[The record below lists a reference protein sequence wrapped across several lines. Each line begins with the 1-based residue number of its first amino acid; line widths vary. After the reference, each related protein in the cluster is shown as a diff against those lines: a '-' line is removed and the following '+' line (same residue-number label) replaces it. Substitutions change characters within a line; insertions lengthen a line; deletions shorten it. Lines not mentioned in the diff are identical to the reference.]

1 MGATVERYLLL
12 GLRLGRHVEGLVDAY
27 YGPAGLATR
36 VEGEELV
43 TPAALVEQ
51 ADALVA
57 ELEDGW
63 LGDQARG
70 LRTYAGLLAGEE
82 LSYSDEVERCYGL
95 RPEPADEASYAV
107 AHARLDELLP
117 AGGSLFDRYTSWRE
131 TEAVPADRIVP
142 LVADVVALLRN
153 RAEAIVPLPE
163 GETLHLEAVHDEP
176 WWAFNYYE
184 GGLRSR
190 VVVNVDVLTTTDD
203 LVELA
208 AHEVYPGHH
217 TERSVKEQRLIR
229 DRGLLEESI
238 QLVPTPQSLVGEGI
252 AETGPGLVLDD
263 GTRAG
268 AHGGLRS
275 RRPALGSTPRLGDQ
289 GGANAASPGRPR
301 RGAHAPRGRGDG
313 GGGGRTCRALGVVDA
328 QAGGAERSL
337 RHRPDLAGVRDH
349 VLGRP
354 QAVRRLRRRR
364 PGPLPHP
371 ADRAGARRRPAG
383 GGIVRPVSVAAQRE
397 YGLFVD
403 GESAEGSETRE
414 LVEPATGEPLATVQL
429 AGEADVDRA
438 VAAARAA
445 LDGPWGKTPPTE
457 RSRLLH
463 ALADAI
469 VANRKELAELET
481 RNVGKAISS
490 VKAELAG
497 AAENFRFYASAIA
510 TIAGR
515 SNPIGGS
522 LLFYSLKEPVG
533 VAGQIVPWNYPVLM
547 TTWKLAPALAA
558 GCSVVLKPD
567 PQTPLSA
574 LRLAE
579 LAAEV
584 GFPAGAINIVPGD
597 GPTTGA
603 YLVRHPG
610 VDKVAFTGSTK
621 TGAEIMRLAADPLKR
636 LTLELG
642 GKSPNLVFADANL
655 ADAIPSTAWSI
666 YYAAGQSCEAR
677 SRVLVEKPLYDDV
690 VAQLA
695 ELAGKV
701 KVGDPLDG
709 ETQMGS
715 LISGPHRDRVHGFV
729 SRGLDGGAEIVAGGE
744 LPEGPGAFY
753 PPTVVAGIDN
763 SAEIAQEEV
772 FGPVVTVIPF
782 EDEADAVRIAND
794 VRYGLM
800 ATVWTGDPA
809 RGHRL
814 AARIKSGTVG
824 INMPFTAFPGIPFGG
839 YKQSGFG
846 RELGIETLEL
856 YLETKSV
863 IVGTGSRPL
872 NPFGL

>member
-1 MGATVERYLLL
+1 V
-12 GLRLGRHVEGLVDAY
+12 
-27 YGPAGLATR
+27 
-36 VEGEELV
+36 
-43 TPAALVEQ
+43 
-51 ADALVA
+51 
-57 ELEDGW
+57 
-63 LGDQARG
+63 
-70 LRTYAGLLAGEE
+70 
-82 LSYSDEVERCYGL
+82 S
-95 RPEPADEASYAV
+95 
-107 AHARLDELLP
+107 
-117 AGGSLFDRYTSWRE
+117 
-131 TEAVPADRIVP
+131 
-142 LVADVVALLRN
+142 
-153 RAEAIVPLPE
+153 
-163 GETLHLEAVHDEP
+163 
-176 WWAFNYYE
+176 
-184 GGLRSR
+184 
-190 VVVNVDVLTTTDD
+190 TT
-203 LVELA
+203 
-208 AHEVYPGHH
+208 
-217 TERSVKEQRLIR
+217 
-229 DRGLLEESI
+229 
-238 QLVPTPQSLVGEGI
+238 
-252 AETGPGLVLDD
+252 
-263 GTRAG
+263 
-268 AHGGLRS
+268 
-275 RRPALGSTPRLGDQ
+275 
-289 GGANAASPGRPR
+289 
-301 RGAHAPRGRGDG
+301 
-313 GGGGRTCRALGVVDA
+313 
-328 QAGGAERSL
+328 
-337 RHRPDLAGVRDH
+337 
-349 VLGRP
+349 
-354 QAVRRLRRRR
+354 
-364 PGPLPHP
+364 
-371 ADRAGARRRPAG
+371 
-383 GGIVRPVSVAAQRE
+383 AQRE

-403 GESAEGSETRE
+403 GESAEGAESRE

-445 LDGPWGKTPPTE
+445 LDGPWGKTPATE

-497 AAENFRFYASAIA
+497 ASENFRYMASAIA

-533 VAGQIVPWNYPVLM
+533 VAAQIVPWNYPLLM

-597 GPTTGA
+597 GPTTGS
-603 YLVRHPG
+603 YLVSHPG
-610 VDKVAFTGSTK
+610 VDKIAFTGSTK

-636 LTLELG
+636 VTLELG

-655 ADAIPSTAWSI
+655 ADALPSSAWAI
-666 YYAAGQSCEAR
+666 FYAAGQSCEAR
-677 SRVLVEKPLYDDV
+677 SRVLVERSLYDDA
-690 VAQLA
+690 VAQLG
-695 ELAGKV
+695 ELAAKI
-701 KVGDPLDG
+701 KVGDPLDA

-715 LISGPHRDRVHGFV
+715 LISGSHRDRVHGFV
-729 SRGLDGGAEIVAGGE
+729 ERGVEAGAEVVTGGE
-744 LPEGPGAFY
+744 VPDGAGAFY
-753 PPTVVAGIDN
+753 PATVVAGLEN

-782 EDEADAVRIAND
+782 EDEADAIRIAND

-809 RGHRL
+809 RGHRI
-814 AARIKSGTVG
+814 ASRIKSGTIG

-846 RELGIETLEL
+846 RELGIEALEL